1 MAITRAQQA
10 RQMLQDGNQVLGPL
24 EEDDLQTS
32 FVSGAKRFLT
42 PGNIGRGLA
51 FILSG
56 GATSAA
62 EIAKEIAKQKVLNEA
77 RKKVGEV
84 IGPRIETE
92 LMQQQNEMRGTGG
105 YQSDFSQDSGFMGGS
120 GTAAEM
126 GSFADGGRI
135 GFFKGAQADASAG
148 KGAMSPGTDTSG
160 GFRGGNGDDKP
171 TRKSDN
177 EKTPVVV
184 NPIKNLQTHFD
195 NNQKLKDAVALG
207 LITNDEYNVLGGYD
221 AKQTLGM
228 GPIDTGLSSLG
239 YNVVQSIKG
248 DQPFSDIFGDVSRNV
263 KGATNISPEL
273 QTKYENIM
281 QMADGGRIG
290 LQEGGG
296 IEQRLEQLGGDVSS
310 AEQLLQGINKRLE
323 TAESSLGSGGGGLG
337 GGLTSI
343 TQLPAG
349 GTLATLASASQPNTI
364 SEERMN
370 ALGRSAI
377 GNGFYDLNRGLNN
390 LQPALPGV
398 GPNVG
403 NEIAQPNAPFMGR
416 PILQPLLDQPLGQ
429 PLPATLE
436 TAQPGPNPFGIINS
450 LTDSR
455 GPAFNTM
462 ENAYK
467 NAVDSS
473 AEMKRIG
480 RLDQLDVLGGRLNFE
495 DYKKN
500 FSMNDE
506 GFVTRNPGSTPL
518 GMQSQGTSGVPA
530 LGFADGGRIGAA
542 EGGIMDL
549 ETGRQMYFLGKLV
562 KKATRAVKKV
572 VKSPIGKAALLYAG
586 TAGLGSLG
594 AGGGLSSLFKL
605 NTFAPATVK
614 ANLGTS
620 FARLMGG
627 KLMADPTGLF
637 AEGQLPGKQNIF
649 QKALGL
655 VKDNPFEAITAA
667 SAVAGA
673 LTAEQEQEAQQLAD
687 NTGIDIEEARNQILK
702 AAAGQDDFRAR
713 AFKADGGIM
722 RAGYQEGSKEPVA
735 KKTMPLL
742 DMGGKEMDLR
752 EDGGFVPIGR
762 MEKADD
768 VPARLSKNE
777 FVFTA
782 DAVRNAGD
790 GNVDKGAEVM
800 YNMMKNLESGGDVS
814 EESQGLE
821 GARKMFQTSQRLE
834 EVL

>member
-24 EEDDLQTS
+24 GEDDLQTS

-56 GATSAA
+56 GSLTAA

-92 LMQQQNEMRGTGG
+92 LIQQQNERRGTGG

-160 GFRGGNGDDKP
+160 GFRGGNGDEDDRP
-171 TRKSDN
+171 TIKSDN
-177 EKTPVVV
+177 QKTPVVV

-248 DQPFSDIFGDVSRNV
+248 NQPFSDIFGDVFRNV

-273 QTKYENIM
+273 QAKYENIM

-290 LQEGGG
+290 
-296 IEQRLEQLGGDVSS
+296 
-310 AEQLLQGINKRLE
+310 A
-323 TAESSLGSGGGGLG
+323 
-337 GGLTSI
+337 
-343 TQLPAG
+343 
-349 GTLATLASASQPNTI
+349 
-364 SEERMN
+364 M
-370 ALGRSAI
+370 
-377 GNGFYDLNRGLNN
+377 
-390 LQPALPGV
+390 
-398 GPNVG
+398 
-403 NEIAQPNAPFMGR
+403 
-416 PILQPLLDQPLGQ
+416 
-429 PLPATLE
+429 
-436 TAQPGPNPFGIINS
+436 
-450 LTDSR
+450 
-455 GPAFNTM
+455 
-462 ENAYK
+462 
-467 NAVDSS
+467 
-473 AEMKRIG
+473 
-480 RLDQLDVLGGRLNFE
+480 
-495 DYKKN
+495 
-500 FSMNDE
+500 
-506 GFVTRNPGSTPL
+506 
-518 GMQSQGTSGVPA
+518 
-530 LGFADGGRIGAA
+530 

-549 ETGRQMYFLGKLV
+549 ESTRQMLFLGGVV
-562 KKATRAVKKV
+562 KSIGKAVKGATRAVKKV
-572 VKSPIGKAALLYAG
+572 AKSPIGKAALLYAAGFGIPGTNFGGLLG
-586 TAGLGSLG
+586 TAKGSLFG
-594 AGGGLSSLFKL
+594 A
-605 NTFAPATVK
+605 
-614 ANLGTS
+614 
-620 FARLMGG
+620 RE
-627 KLMADPTGLF
+627 GLF
-637 AEGQLPGKQNIF
+637 GTFGPKS
-649 QKALGL
+649 ALSKLGILKSVGDASMAATRAGPLAKLFNSPFGL
-655 VKDNPFEAITAA
+655 ITAA
-667 SAVAGA
+667 STVAGL
-673 LTAEQEQEAQQLAD
+673 LTPQQEEEAQQLAD
-687 NTGIDIEEARNQILK
+687 NTGIDIEEARNSIL
-702 AAAGQDDFRAR
+702 AAVRDDYKMDFRAR
-713 AFKADGGIM
+713 GFKADGGII

-821 GARKMFQTSQRLE
+821 GARRMFQTSQRLE
-834 EVL
+834 EVI